1 MTNINVRIGSEDS
14 FEKAPE
20 NLRNVS
26 FGLALSGG
34 GYRAAAFHLGTLA
47 YLDRIKLLPHLKRL
61 STVSGGTFTGMK
73 YILSLVERV
82 SFIDFFQGFYL
93 FLSEQD
99 LLKDG
104 LADLSNGSVR
114 VPSGKRKLI
123 LSMANVYANSFL
135 KSPNGSPYKLG
146 TIIDS
151 DISVKEITFNTTE
164 FRTGLAFRFQ
174 KSDTSQARIGN
185 GKIYISKESAK
196 DIRLADIVAASSCFP
211 GGFEPIEFPQDFA
224 WTHNKV
230 PKEVKADITKD
241 NQFKSLA
248 LMDGGIYD
256 NQGIDSLLLP
266 DSRKN
271 SEPLDLVI
279 ISDVDPVQDELFP
292 YPQNNQPSSK
302 LTLGQV
308 DLFIRLF
315 LFVCVLTILSVG
327 YKLWQEIK
335 LGTFVFWQGFFSAL
349 MPLILVL
356 GVVLSIWWG
365 REIIRKQILPRIP
378 QVEMDGWKYLKTLT
392 VNELFYL
399 LELRLKSLLALTSSI
414 FMDRI
419 KSLIFA
425 RTYGDVNYKDK
436 RISNR
441 IDRLV
446 NRELELPGITP
457 LSSGLKNVIKRAT
470 KMPTTL
476 WFDCSQQL
484 IDVTVA
490 GQATICFNL
499 LQHIVRRYG
508 KVFETYPTD
517 VKELWRELNKDWD
530 SLNSEPNCLLQ
541 ELLPVQNLS
550 YEKKRSLDNEV

>member
-1 MTNINVRIGSEDS
+1 
-14 FEKAPE
+14 
-20 NLRNVS
+20 
-26 FGLALSGG
+26 
-34 GYRAAAFHLGTLA
+34 
-47 YLDRIKLLPHLKRL
+47 
-61 STVSGGTFTGMK
+61 
-73 YILSLVERV
+73 
-82 SFIDFFQGFYL
+82 
-93 FLSEQD
+93 
-99 LLKDG
+99 
-104 LADLSNGSVR
+104 
-114 VPSGKRKLI
+114 
-123 LSMANVYANSFL
+123 
-135 KSPNGSPYKLG
+135 
-146 TIIDS
+146 
-151 DISVKEITFNTTE
+151 
-164 FRTGLAFRFQ
+164 
-174 KSDTSQARIGN
+174 
-185 GKIYISKESAK
+185 
-196 DIRLADIVAASSCFP
+196 
-211 GGFEPIEFPQDFA
+211 
-224 WTHNKV
+224 
-230 PKEVKADITKD
+230 
-241 NQFKSLA
+241 
-248 LMDGGIYD
+248 MDGGIYD
-256 NQGIDSLLLP
+256 NQGIDSLLFP

-470 KMPTTL
+470 KCQRL
-476 WFDCSQQL
+476 YGL
-484 IDVTVA
+484 IV
-490 GQATICFNL
+490 
-499 LQHIVRRYG
+499 H
-508 KVFETYPTD
+508 
-517 VKELWRELNKDWD
+517 
-530 SLNSEPNCLLQ
+530 SS
-541 ELLPVQNLS
+541 
-550 YEKKRSLDNEV
+550 